1 MELIY
6 TPLYQEVLDVL
17 SNCPKQS
24 QYYDDITFLLDNT
37 GNNTYTPLSLDS
49 ITIRRDYINNFS
61 DEISATCKIPLGQ
74 YAFNI
79 YPNRVQLRAVLTR
92 YQLKS
97 DGSVD
102 QEVAPTAQT
111 YLAVLVE
118 DRAAIT
124 QFQGQEAKS
133 IEALDLVDILS
144 VKFQL
149 FDLGMMKLRTIQ
161 IAGIYR
167 DMTCEQIVRSA
178 VCQYASEVDIES
190 FDIEQS
196 DNQATRVQTLI
207 PTNTRLV
214 DLPGYLQK
222 KYGVYNADLGTY
234 IQNNNWYIFP
244 IYDTTKFQNS
254 KRTLTI
260 YIIPPNKYPESESTY
275 REYQDSIVII
285 ATSKVDFRGDNDI
298 NYIIDGNGARYV
310 DENRV
315 LADYSR
321 VEDNKVTVERALNT
335 NEYIANPRGDGLTQA
350 FVTDKIFSANPY
362 AQFSELARRKGG
374 ILKVTWENS
383 LPSLLTPGMNVRIVY
398 FDKGELQEAYGTL
411 TKVSHIAFKAGD
423 INSKKH
429 VSNSQLVLFTNL
441 RLQDQ

>member
-24 QYYDDITFLLDNT
+24 QFYYDIIFILDNN
-37 GNNTYTPLSLDS
+37 GDRVYTPISLDS

-79 YPNRVQLRAVLTR
+79 YPNRVQLRATLTR
-92 YQLKS
+92 YKLTS
-97 DGSVD
+97 DGKID
-102 QEVAPTAQT
+102 EDIAPSTQT
-111 YLAVLVE
+111 YLVVLVE
-118 DRAAIT
+118 DKGAIT
-124 QFQGQEAKS
+124 QMQGAETKS

-149 FDLGMMKLRTIQ
+149 FDVGMMKLRAIQ
-161 IAGIYR
+161 VAGIYR
-167 DMTCEQIVRSA
+167 DMAVEQIIRSN
-178 VCQYASEVDIES
+178 VCMYAKEVGIGT
-190 FDIEQS
+190 FDIEEA
-196 DNQATRVQTLI
+196 DNKKPRVQTLV

-222 KYGVYNADLGTY
+222 KYGVYNSDLGTY
-234 IQNNNWYIFP
+234 IQNNIWYIFP
-244 IYDTTKFQNS
+244 IYDTGRFKDQ

-260 YIIPPNKYPESESTY
+260 YIIPQNKFPESDATY

-310 DENRV
+310 DESKV
-315 LADYSR
+315 LGEYSKS
-321 VEDNKVTVERALNT
+321 EGNKTTIERATNT
-335 NEYIANPRGDGLTQA
+335 NEFTSSQRGDGLTQA
-350 FVTDKIFSANPY
+350 PVIDQVFSANPF
-362 AQFSELARRKGG
+362 AQFSNLAKRKGG
-374 ILKVTWENS
+374 MLKVVWENS
-383 LPSLLTPGMNVRIVY
+383 LPSLLTPGMSVRVVY
-398 FDKGELQEAYGTL
+398 FDKEELQEAYGVL
-411 TKVSHIAFKAGD
+411 IKVSHITFKPGD
-423 INSKKH
+423 MNTKKH
-429 VSNSQLVLFTNL
+429 VNNSQLALFTNL
-441 RLQDQ
+441 RVQDQ